1 MVCFIYRVIYIQFGY
16 KFKLVL
22 AIEGLALVL
31 KSTRLEYGYSTQK
44 KAFWAIFELPELLGE
59 NSNGKKPIPGHGE
72 ITITTPDEKF
82 EISKKKNSK
91 DVQLQLSFEM
101 EILDFWTY
109 SDRFYKNNPDVF
121 SKELIKQI
129 EITAMDTIAL
139 YFVPA
144 DNSPFKGIPI
154 KDWWNITKG
163 KELPQKMIND
173 FTNIEN
179 WKLADLEWI
188 IDYHL
193 NDGYLKYIDE
203 EEE

>member
-1 MVCFIYRVIYIQFGY
+1 M
-16 KFKLVL
+16 
-22 AIEGLALVL
+22 L
-31 KSTRLEYGYSTQK
+31 KSQRLEYGYSTQK
-44 KAFWAIFELPELLGE
+44 KAFWAIFELPRLLGE

-72 ITITTPDEKF
+72 ITITCPDENF
-82 EISKKKNSK
+82 ELSKLENSK
-91 DVQLQLSFEM
+91 DVKLQLSFEM

-129 EITAMDTIAL
+129 EKTAMDTIAL
-139 YFVPA
+139 YFVPS
-144 DNSPFKGIPI
+144 DGSPFKGIPI
-154 KDWWNITKG
+154 KDWWAITKG
-163 KELPQKMIND
+163 KELPHQMITD
-173 FTNIEN
+173 FTDIEN

-203 EEE
+203 EE